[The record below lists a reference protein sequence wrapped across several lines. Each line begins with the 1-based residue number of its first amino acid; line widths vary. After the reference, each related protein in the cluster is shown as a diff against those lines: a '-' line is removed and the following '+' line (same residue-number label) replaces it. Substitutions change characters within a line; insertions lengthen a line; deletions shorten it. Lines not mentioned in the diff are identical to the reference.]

1 MSNYDLNPRPATR
14 RQATCSRVRWA
25 AVCFF
30 VVVLWTTGCRTT
42 SPSGAKVSA
51 SVIIPHASLT
61 DISVA
66 TMDVFAKAGFTAKS
80 ATEKTLLLERPGGT
94 WDNILHNDWSTA
106 GTVERVR
113 IHILDYPPDAHL
125 VECNAVVV
133 SHPNEFVFE
142 EEKQV
147 LGTGEFK
154 KLLHAVKARF
164 P

>member
-1 MSNYDLNPRPATR
+1 MNPHPATS
-14 RQATCSRVRWA
+14 RQVPCCRVML
-25 AVCFF
+25 AVLCLFA
-30 VVVLWTTGCRTT
+30 VAVWTTGCRTT

-106 GTVERVR
+106 GTLDRVR

-142 EEKQV
+142 EEKQMFR
-147 LGTGEFK
+147 TGEFK
-154 KLLHAVKARF
+154 KLLNAVKARF